1 MNKGAHEMTTT
12 TATETKKQKL
22 DARAAT
28 LKKARARLRQTQ
40 RQEQAARLRK
50 LGEGMEAAAG
60 KKLTPEDVELLGRSL
75 ALAAKVPF
83 SAVEVLGGLLI
94 VRDGLAKE
102 ADGEG
107 ARRKLAA
114 AAAAYLASP

>member
-1 MNKGAHEMTTT
+1 MTAT

-28 LKKARARLRQTQ
+28 LKKARARLRQSQ

-50 LGEGMEAAAG
+50 IGEGLEAAAG
-60 KKLTPEDVELLGRSL
+60 GKLTAADVELLGRVL
-75 ALAAKVPF
+75 ALAATVPF
-83 SAVEVLGGLLI
+83 SASEVLGGLLV
-94 VRDGLAKE
+94 VRDSLAKE
-102 ADGEG
+102 ADGDS

-114 AAAAYLASP
+114 AAAAYLGAP

>member
-1 MNKGAHEMTTT
+1 MTTT
-12 TATETKKQKL
+12 TATETKKLKL

-50 LGEGMEAAAG
+50 LGEGLEAAAG
-60 KKLTPEDVELLGRSL
+60 QKLAAADVELLGRVL

-83 SAVEVLGGLLI
+83 SASEVLGGLLV
-94 VRDGLAKE
+94 VRDSLAKE
-102 ADGEG
+102 SDTDSG
-107 ARRKLAA
+107 RRKLAA
-114 AAAAYLASP
+114 AAAAYLGAP